1 MIHMKKLYLGI
12 DTSCYTTSLAA
23 AAEEFE
29 RHYKTPLSV
38 KPGERGLRQSDAVFM
53 HLKNMPAL
61 FEELQK
67 EIPVNSFD
75 EITVSVSSKPR
86 SISGSY
92 MPVFTAGQSFARAVC
107 AVLNASCYEF
117 SHQDGHIMAAIYSC
131 GAYSLLSEPF
141 LAFHLSGG
149 TTELLLCRYNGAGF
163 DAEIV
168 GGTLDLPAGQL
179 IDRTGVMLGL
189 DFPCG
194 IYLDTMACEYE
205 GTEKVHFS
213 VKDTKINFS
222 GEETR
227 YKKMAES
234 GDAREKIAYMTM
246 ETVRKSVMAAAKCAM
261 DKYNVSKLLM
271 AGGVS
276 ASKFLREGFA
286 EIEGVYFAA
295 PELSTDNAMGI
306 CMLGKLCKGEL

>member
-1 MIHMKKLYLGI
+1 MKKLYLGI

-23 AAEEFE
+23 VSENFE
-29 RHYKTPLSV
+29 RHCKTPLSV
-38 KPGERGLRQSDAVFM
+38 KHGERGLRQSDAVFM
-53 HLKNMPAL
+53 HLKNMPSL

-67 EIPVNSFD
+67 EIDVHSFN

-86 SISGSY
+86 NVKDSY
-92 MPVFTAGQSFARAVC
+92 MPVFTAGQSFARA
-107 AVLNASCYEF
+107 AAAILGADYFEF

-141 LAFHLSGG
+141 LAFHISGG
-149 TTELLLCRYNGAGF
+149 TTELLFCRYNGKGF

-194 IYLDTMACEYE
+194 IYLDTMAYEYE
-205 GTEKVHFS
+205 GREKVNFS
-213 VKDTKINFS
+213 VQGTGINFS

-227 YKKMAES
+227 YKRMAQNGEP
-234 GDAREKIAYMTM
+234 REKIAYMTM
-246 ETVRKSVMAAAKCAM
+246 ETVRKSVMAAAENAM
-261 DKYNVSKLLM
+261 DKYGISKLLM

-276 ASKFLREGFA
+276 SSKFLREGFS
-286 EIEGVYFAA
+286 EIKGVYFAS
-295 PELSTDNAMGI
+295 PELSADNAMGV
-306 CMLGKLCKGEL
+306 CMLGKLCKGEF